1 MKTYARREL
10 ELAPYAIKCSQAGE
24 RVHPETDDP
33 LRGPFEL
40 DRHRIIE
47 CTAFR
52 RLEHKTQVFLA
63 GRHDHFR
70 TRLTHTLE
78 VAQIARCLAVA
89 LGANESLAE
98 AIALAHDLGHPP
110 FGHAGEVALNGLMSR
125 HGGFNHN
132 LHSLRVVDYLE
143 HPFPAFRG
151 LNLTRETRAGLA
163 SHATNYDR
171 PHENRIDTSSAS
183 SPDGRSLDA
192 RPSVE
197 SQIASLADRIAY
209 NVHDLEDAIGAG
221 LIHLDKLAGVRLW
234 KQAYEFLIERFPQSN
249 IHQIRRAVLDRVLN
263 AIVADAVT
271 TSTQELTK
279 FDSADSV
286 RDAASSVVIL
296 SPSMGRDVDGLE
308 QFLMEHVYKH
318 PEVATMDA
326 AGRRMVSTLFE
337 VFRSQPSSLP
347 ERFFSRVEDQG
358 LDRVVCDYIAGMT
371 DRYCIREHERLAA
384 TTWT

>member
-1 MKTYARREL
+1 MHTNPNISGNVLTYAI
-10 ELAPYAIKCSQAGE
+10 PSTQAGG
-24 RVHPETDDP
+24 RVHNEADDP

-40 DRHRIIE
+40 DRHRIVE

-78 VAQIARCLAVA
+78 VAQISRCLAVA
-89 LGANESLAE
+89 LGANESLSE

-110 FGHAGEVALNGLMSR
+110 FGHAGEVALHGLMSS

-143 HPFPAFRG
+143 HPFPAYRG

-163 SHATNYDR
+163 SHATNYDK
-171 PHENRIDTSSAS
+171 PHEQS
-183 SPDGRSLDA
+183 GGLDSHSGDSQCLDV

-234 KQAYEFLIERFPQSN
+234 KQAYEYLIERFPQSN

-263 AIVADAVT
+263 AIVGDAVAA
-271 TSTQELTK
+271 SVEALK
-279 FDSADSV
+279 PFDSPLAV
-286 RDAASSVVIL
+286 REAGRPVVLL
-296 SPSMGRDVDGLE
+296 SDTMARDLGELE
-308 QFLMEHVYKH
+308 RFLLEDVYKH

-337 VFRSQPSSLP
+337 IYRSQPKSLP
-347 ERFFSRVEDQG
+347 ERFYSRVDEQG